1 MEKVLIVL
9 SKYHLNLYQN
19 GFLDY
24 GKRKDIK
31 IDFWLLYDIETES
44 FYNKKAYKYNL
55 VIDNRV

>member
-9 SKYHLNLYQN
+9 SKYHLNLYKN

-31 IDFWLLYDIETES
+31 IDFWLLYDRETES
-44 FYNKKAYKYNL
+44 FYNKKAYKYNFL
-55 VIDNRV
+55 VDGIS